1 MFFLITVFELI
12 LFVSGLSMLHHY
24 RVGTGGTLILLAII
38 LFFLTS
44 FRYLARQRAPLSCCG
59 TECSFLEGL
68 ACAECLD
75 TGVGGMDCMDC
86 GVMDCGN

>member
-1 MFFLITVFELI
+1 LFFLITVFELI
-12 LFVSGLSMLHHY
+12 LFVSGLSMLRHY
-24 RVGTGGTLILLAII
+24 RAGTGGTLILLAII

-59 TECSFLEGL
+59 TECAFFEGL

-75 TGVGGMDCMDC
+75 TGAGGMDCIDC